1 MVQPFKAA
9 ILVASAAALSSTDA
23 AVPNAIFHGLGDCC
37 LYPGMKNFTEKIAA
51 GTGSY
56 AKCMKVGNGS
66 ETSMAVNFETQAK
79 MACDSINAD
88 ENFQGEFNVTGLS
101 QGALLARYIVEQCP
115 MKGKVRQMLSIGGP
129 QMGVADIPHCFNGK
143 LCRLINTVARK
154 FVYFKRIQ
162 DHIGPAGYFRSPHQ
176 MKEYVADSVFLA
188 QANNEKG
195 DDATKAAIKER
206 FSAINGAMLVMFTED
221 TMVYPKES
229 EWFQGLNKAMQ
240 VQALDK
246 SDFYKDDYIGL
257 KTLNEAGKVDF
268 VSIDGDHLQFSQA
281 NITDTFIPF
290 LLQ

>member
-1 MVQPFKAA
+1 
-9 ILVASAAALSSTDA
+9 
-23 AVPNAIFHGLGDCC
+23 
-37 LYPGMKNFTEKIAA
+37 
-51 GTGSY
+51 
-56 AKCMKVGNGS
+56 
-66 ETSMAVNFETQAK
+66 
-79 MACDSINAD
+79 
-88 ENFQGEFNVTGLS
+88 
-101 QGALLARYIVEQCP
+101 
-115 MKGKVRQMLSIGGP
+115 
-129 QMGVADIPHCFNGK
+129 
-143 LCRLINTVARK
+143 
-154 FVYFKRIQ
+154 
-162 DHIGPAGYFRSPHQ
+162 